1 MAAASDLSRALPG
14 GAAAWLALAGVLGV
28 VVGSFLNV
36 VIHRLPRGESVVSP
50 GSHCPRC
57 GRGIRWYENVPLLSF
72 ALLRGRCRG
81 CRAPI
86 SLRYPAV
93 EALTGV
99 LFVAVVARHGLDATT
114 LAWWA
119 FVALLVAAA
128 AIDLDHQ
135 IIPDELSLGGLAA
148 GLVVLPGLR
157 AATGWAYT
165 DALLNAAAGALVG
178 GGLLWLVGFVHAR
191 VAAALGRRF
200 AHWPGEDG
208 AYPRLASADYWTWFP
223 GLGFGDVKLLA
234 MIGSFLGPAPV
245 IEVILAASLLGLVFG
260 VGWAAATR
268 SWSAPFG
275 FGPAIAA
282 GALLVLLLPPSLH
295 LLAR

>member
-1 MAAASDLSRALPG
+1 MGAEATLARALPG
-14 GAAAWLALAGVLGV
+14 GAAAPLAVAGVLGL

-36 VIHRLPRGESVVSP
+36 VIHRLPRGESVVTP
-50 GSHCPRC
+50 GSHCPGC
-57 GRGIRWYENVPLLSF
+57 GRGIRWYENVPLLSWI
-72 ALLRGRCRG
+72 LLGGRCRG
-81 CRAPI
+81 CRARI

-93 EALTGV
+93 EALTGA
-99 LFVAVVARHGLDATT
+99 LFAAVVARHGLDALTP
-114 LAWWA
+114 AWWT

-148 GLVVLPGLR
+148 GLVALPALR
-157 AATGWAYT
+157 AASGQAYT
-165 DALLNAAAGALVG
+165 DALLHAIVGAVVG
-178 GGLLWLVGFVHAR
+178 GGLLWLVGFLHAR
-191 VAAALGRRF
+191 MAAARGRRF
-200 AHWPGEDG
+200 AHWPGED
-208 AYPRLASADYWTWFP
+208 AEYPRPSSSDYWTWFP

-234 MIGSFLGPAPV
+234 MIGAFLGPAPV
-245 IEVILAASLLGLVFG
+245 IEVILAASLVGLAFGLV
-260 VGWAAATR
+260 WAAATR

-295 LLAR
+295 VIAP